1 MSFTAPQSMAEQIAA
16 YLAQQIIDGKLVS
29 KQRIQELKVV
39 SELDVSRGSVRE
51 ALLLLEQRHLIEI
64 LPRRGAMVAE
74 LSAESAKSLFEV
86 FNTLLIRLVILVA
99 ERWQGEELDPLIRQ
113 KAEIQRIAQQEDR
126 ILFMKQVFL
135 LLDMAYPLA
144 RNRILEEI
152 LVDIQPAIH
161 RCYALAQRFQPDDG
175 EAAINFFAGLLQA
188 VTTRNTVRVPAVVD
202 SYISHE
208 LDLVLAALKQER

>member
-16 YLAQQIIDGKLVS
+16 YLAQQIIDGSLVS

-39 SELDVSRGSVRE
+39 AELDVSRGSVRE

-74 LSAESAKSLFEV
+74 LSAESATSLFEV

-113 KAEIQRIAQQEDR
+113 IAEIQKIAQQEDR
-126 ILFMKQVFL
+126 TLFMKQVFH

-144 RNRILEEI
+144 RNKILEEI
-152 LVDIQPAIH
+152 LVDLQPAIH
-161 RCYALAQRFQPDDG
+161 RCYALAQRYQPNDG

-188 VTTRNTVRVPAVVD
+188 VTTRNTVKVPAVVD

-208 LDLVLAALKQER
+208 LDLVLAALKQEQ

>member
-113 KAEIQRIAQQEDR
+113 IAEIQRIAQQEDR